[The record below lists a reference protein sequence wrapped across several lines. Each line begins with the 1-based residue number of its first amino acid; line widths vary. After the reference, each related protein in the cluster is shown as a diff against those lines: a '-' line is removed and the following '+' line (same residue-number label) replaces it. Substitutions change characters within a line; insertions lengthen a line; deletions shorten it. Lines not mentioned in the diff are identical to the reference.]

1 MRPDCQN
8 QLVKTGRNL
17 IAVLLV
23 VALAV
28 LLYVG
33 SQAGW
38 LTLPDVPDVPA
49 APAGQGAPS
58 TGDGAEAD
66 GTTADAASDPAVPA
80 GAGEA
85 WVEYVHDGDTL
96 FLTDGRKVRLLGID
110 TPEVGDHAECYGDVA
125 RERLRALLPEGTHV
139 RTVADVQALDQ
150 YGRSLLFLFTDDG
163 TLANLGLIRDGY
175 AEAVVLEPNVL
186 WADRVEAAEDAA
198 QAGALGM
205 WGAC

>member
-8 QLVKTGRNL
+8 RAVKTGRAL
-17 IAVLLV
+17 LAVLLV
-23 VALAV
+23 VALAA
-28 LLYVG
+28 LLFLG
-33 SQAGW
+33 GERGW
-38 LTLPDVPDVPA
+38 LQLPTGVAVPPVSEGAPPDA
-49 APAGQGAPS
+49 APADPAVP
-58 TGDGAEAD
+58 AD
-66 GTTADAASDPAVPA
+66 PVDPAVPA

-85 WVEYVHDGDTL
+85 WIEYVHDGDTL
-96 FLTDGRKVRLLGID
+96 FFTDGRKVRLLGID

-163 TLANLGLIRDGY
+163 ALVNLGLIRDGY

-186 WADRVEAAEDAA
+186 WAAEVEAAEDAA
-198 QAGALGM
+198 QAASRGI